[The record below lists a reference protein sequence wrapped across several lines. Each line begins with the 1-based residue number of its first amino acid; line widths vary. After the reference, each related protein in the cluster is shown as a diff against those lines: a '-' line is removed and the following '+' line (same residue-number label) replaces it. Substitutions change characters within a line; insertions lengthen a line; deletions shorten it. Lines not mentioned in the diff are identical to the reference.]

1 MKKPGIPSVPKP
13 GDNRER
19 FDGALKENIETLT
32 GARGTRIRKLPSDAG
47 LEDIVRKVNEIL
59 EVLQG

>member
-13 GDNRER
+13 GENRER
-19 FDGALKENIETLT
+19 FDGAVKENIETLT

-47 LEDIVRKVNEIL
+47 LEDVIEKLNEIL
-59 EVLQG
+59 TLLQ